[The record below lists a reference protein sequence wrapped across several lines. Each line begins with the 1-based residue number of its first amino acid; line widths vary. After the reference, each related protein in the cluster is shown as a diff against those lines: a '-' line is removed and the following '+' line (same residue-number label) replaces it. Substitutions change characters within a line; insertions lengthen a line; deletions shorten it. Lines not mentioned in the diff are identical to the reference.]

1 MTLWPHQREAIDVI
15 NRQRAVLLD
24 AWMGTGKS
32 RVIVECINSWPRG
45 RVLIACPKSVLGV
58 WRRELTA
65 WGSFPHQ
72 VLILDQAT
80 GKAKAKAVR
89 IAIDSDEPLIVVLN
103 YDAIRS
109 ASLRETILSSGW
121 SEIICDESHRIKAP
135 NSQISRLMHRLGRGA
150 RKLIAMTGTP
160 TPNNPLDL
168 FGQLRFLDERL
179 LGTNWHSFAR
189 RFGVPEQIPGARGL
203 IYKRFN
209 VRMAAELRRITDPI
223 TFRAPKSVLTL
234 PGVTHQTIPVVLGT
248 KARRA
253 YESLAATAEAD
264 LTEGRITA
272 ANAGVV
278 LLHLQQLTG
287 GIAATSDNGRRIID
301 AAKADAL
308 DDLLTDLPADERL
321 IVFCRFVPELA
332 QIQKVAKR
340 HNRPYGEIS
349 GARKDL
355 TTLGTMPET
364 PGLVMGVQLQAG
376 GLGVDLTAARIAV
389 YWSKSFSLGDHEQS
403 LARVHRPGQK
413 HHVVYT
419 HLVATDTVDE
429 LIDSCLVHKKS
440 VIDTFLAKGLRRT

>member
-1 MTLWPHQREAIDVI
+1 MPEKMTALWPHQRDAIDAI
-15 NRQRAVLLD
+15 QRQRAVLLD

-32 RVIVECINSWPRG
+32 RVIVESINTWPPG

-72 VLILDQAT
+72 VLLLDQSS
-80 GKAKAKAVR
+80 GKAKAKALLEAANR
-89 IAIDSDEPLIVVLN
+89 GEPLIVVVN

-109 ASLRETILSSGW
+109 AALRETILSSGW

-209 VRMAAELRRITDPI
+209 VRMAAELRRITDPV

-234 PGVTHQTIPVVLGT
+234 PGATHQTIPVMLGT

-278 LLHLQQLTG
+278 IMRLQQLTG
-287 GIAATSDNGRRIID
+287 GIAATDNGRKTID
-301 AAKADAL
+301 SAKASAL
-308 DDLLTDLPADERL
+308 DDILTDLTADEPVV
-321 IVFCRFVPELA
+321 VFCRFVDELA
-332 QIQKVAKR
+332 QVQTTTAR
-340 HNRPYGEIS
+340 HS
-349 GARKDL
+349 
-355 TTLGTMPET
+355 
-364 PGLVMGVQLQAG
+364 
-376 GLGVDLTAARIAV
+376 
-389 YWSKSFSLGDHEQS
+389 
-403 LARVHRPGQK
+403 
-413 HHVVYT
+413 
-419 HLVATDTVDE
+419 
-429 LIDSCLVHKKS
+429 
-440 VIDTFLAKGLRRT
+440 RT